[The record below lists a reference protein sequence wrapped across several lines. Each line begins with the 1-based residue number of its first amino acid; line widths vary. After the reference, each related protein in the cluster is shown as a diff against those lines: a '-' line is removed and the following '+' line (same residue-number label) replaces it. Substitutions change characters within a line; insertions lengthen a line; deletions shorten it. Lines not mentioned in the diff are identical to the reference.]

1 MLKLSKIFRLRE
13 IKRVSNETIK
23 IYGDI
28 DLNKDYSEKDLNVIT
43 NNLYETNFFEDIKID
58 LNNNV
63 LKISLKEYP
72 TINQLL
78 ISGEKSKRYKDQ
90 IKKIIQLKE
99 MVLLLNHIY
108 QKILK

>member
-1 MLKLSKIFRLRE
+1 MFLIMTSLNAEVVKDIQIE
-13 IKRVSNETIK
+13 GNKRVSNETIK

-63 LKISLKEYP
+63 LNKSKRISNNKSI
-72 TINQLL
+72 INKRR
-78 ISGEKSKRYKDQ
+78 KSKRYKDQ
-90 IKKIIQLKE
+90 IKK
-99 MVLLLNHIY
+99 
-108 QKILK
+108 